1 MKYHLYEV
9 FSVDMFHCFSL
20 YYYSIFFSFPGVA
33 TYCKNSATPVKAE
46 EGLHSTLT
54 TKTDNIIGCYG
65 DVTDFTAEELEALDA
80 EGRTVI
86 TQHRIRSIL
95 I

>member
-1 MKYHLYEV
+1 M
-9 FSVDMFHCFSL
+9 
-20 YYYSIFFSFPGVA
+20 
-33 TYCKNSATPVKAE
+33 KAE

>member
-1 MKYHLYEV
+1 M
-9 FSVDMFHCFSL
+9 
-20 YYYSIFFSFPGVA
+20 
-33 TYCKNSATPVKAE
+33 KAE

-65 DVTDFTAEELEALDA
+65 DVTDFTEEELEALDA

-86 TQHRIRSIL
+86 TQHKIRSVSIFNIEINAL
-95 I
+95 FNVLDFYVQSNRPMRSPL